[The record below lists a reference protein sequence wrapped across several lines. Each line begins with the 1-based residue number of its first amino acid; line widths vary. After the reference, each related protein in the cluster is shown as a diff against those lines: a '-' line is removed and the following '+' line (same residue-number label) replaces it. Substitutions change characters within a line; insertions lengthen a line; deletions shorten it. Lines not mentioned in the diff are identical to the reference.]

1 MYEMR
6 KHDIAGVTE
15 AHRLSALHLKEAGYD
30 GVECHLAHGS
40 ILEYFLSPYHN
51 RRTDEYGGSFDN
63 RIRLVLETL
72 EVMRVAAGP
81 DMAIG
86 VRMNADQML
95 VGGFDEEGA
104 KSIVERL
111 AASGCVDFVDLDI
124 SVEPE
129 QRHLTTTSYLEKP
142 QHNLER
148 VGRVGPAVRPL
159 PVLATPGRVTS
170 IAVAEQILAD
180 GICDMVGITRGQ
192 IAEPEL
198 VNNARDGHEEDSRI
212 CIGANHCIHNNA
224 ASQGWGCAINAAAGR
239 EERWGTKKGNEAAP
253 ESMRVVVVGGGPA
266 GLEAAR
272 VAAQRGHDVTVLER
286 ESSVGGALNLWG
298 VIPGRESVLSYA
310 PWALARLNELGAT
323 VRTGVEADVDEI
335 LGLKPDV
342 VFVATGSRYVRTGE
356 TGAVPTPVEGWE
368 RANVLTPE
376 AVLDGSVKLT
386 GRVLVVDDEGFQTG
400 VGVAEIAGAGGAD
413 VEFITR
419 FSVPAQNVGL
429 DLPYIL
435 PRLKAA
441 RVKISPLTVLK
452 RIGEGS
458 AVLEHGMTQEERVVD
473 AVDSIVL
480 VTVRKPVDGLAA
492 QLEGKVPYVYLI
504 GDALSARSLREA
516 TYEGHRF
523 GRGVGELKMPRHTTD
538 EMFFPLNSL
547 RRAALA

>member
-1 MYEMR
+1 
-6 KHDIAGVTE
+6 
-15 AHRLSALHLKEAGYD
+15 
-30 GVECHLAHGS
+30 
-40 ILEYFLSPYHN
+40 
-51 RRTDEYGGSFDN
+51 
-63 RIRLVLETL
+63 
-72 EVMRVAAGP
+72 
-81 DMAIG
+81 MAVG

-95 VGGFDEEGA
+95 AGGFDEDGA

-111 AASGCVDFVDLDI
+111 AATGFVDFVDLDI

-129 QRHLTTTSYLEKP
+129 QKHLTTSSYLEQP
-142 QHNLER
+142 QHNLAR
-148 VGRVGPAVRPL
+148 VGRVGPAVSPL
-159 PVLATPGRVTS
+159 PLIATPGRVTS

-180 GICDMVGITRGQ
+180 GICDMVGITRGL

-198 VNNARDGHEEDSRI
+198 VNNARIGHEESSRI

-239 EERWGTKKGNEAAP
+239 EERWGNKKIGEAAP
-253 ESMRVVVVGGGPA
+253 KSMRVVVVGGGPA

-286 ESSVGGALNLWG
+286 EASIGGALNLWG
-298 VIPGRESVLSYA
+298 AIPGRESVLSYG
-310 PWALARLNELGAT
+310 PWALARLNEFGAT
-323 VRTGVEADVDEI
+323 VRTGVDADVDEI
-335 LGLKPDV
+335 LSFKPDV

-356 TGAVPTPVEGWE
+356 TGAAPNPVDGWD
-368 RANVLTPE
+368 RANVIIPD

-413 VEFITR
+413 VEFVTR

-441 RVKISPLTVLK
+441 GVKISPLTTVK
-452 RIGEGS
+452 QIGEGRV
-458 AVLEHGMTQEERVVD
+458 VLSQGITQEERVVE
-473 AVDSIVL
+473 AVDWIVL
-480 VTVRKPVDGLAA
+480 VTVRMPTDGLAA
-492 QLEGKVPYVYLI
+492 KLEGKVPYVYLI

-523 GRGVGELKMPRHTTD
+523 GRGVGELKMPQHTTE